1 MHGLSLQGLNKIQR
15 RILSGFASY
24 EAGIGVP
31 KATARVRTG
40 APMRAGAAS
49 SALCPGNFGSN
60 VLVNQ
65 NCLNVTDPDLQGRGQ
80 AQNETAIAQNP
91 FNHSQLISLF
101 NDYRR
106 GDSTCGASFS
116 RNGGS
121 SWTDATLPTG
131 FTRGTAFG
139 NVAREYWQG
148 GGDPSVAWDTRGNA
162 YYACQVFQRGPST
175 TNNPDQSS
183 AIYVFRSTGD
193 GGASTVFPGR
203 PAVETFTT
211 AASGLPFN
219 DKPYMTVDNSV
230 TSPFRDRIYVTWTL
244 FAPNGTSYL
253 YEVHSNNYGESFS
266 RPVLVSTTSSLCSPP
281 SGVPTPRGTCNENQF
296 SNPFTGPDGTLY
308 VAYDNFNT
316 SNTGKDNHF
325 QVLLVRS
332 TNGGQ
337 SFSAPVKVGNYY
349 DLPDCATYQGGQDA
363 GVLCVPEKGKAQNS
377 IFRATNYPSGGVN
390 PTNRRQVVVT
400 FGSYINRN
408 SDETN
413 GCVPQGFS
421 SATGGNL
428 YTGVKTPG
436 ACSNKIL
443 ISESDNGGKTFTGT
457 TTDPRKM
464 PVVTT
469 APGQVHTDQWWQWA
483 AFTSKGALAVS
494 YYDRQYGND
503 ETSGN
508 MDMSLFDLGH
518 PAQLHGPQ
526 GHLILH
532 AGAHPVPRHPG
543 QRRVLRR
550 LLRAHR
556 GVGGPPALDGHQEPG
571 RVHVPGH
578 RPARR
583 AAVDMR
589 CDPAERHRR
598 QRPGN
603 LHAHPDHAITPTP
616 ISGPGPDHGPGP
628 LHPVWRSSKRS
639 GQDPGSFPVGLS
651 LPAASSGTAD
661 GGLAGSQPAWPWKVT
676 TVA

>member
-1 MHGLSLQGLNKIQR
+1 MKSRLLLVLAAVLAIGLVVAPSAVQSPRAGAAVHGLSLQGLNKIQR

-31 KATARVRTG
+31 KATVKPQTR

-91 FNHSQLISLF
+91 FNHSQLISLY

-244 FAPNGTSYL
+244 FAPSGTSYL
-253 YEVHSNNYGESFS
+253 FEVHSNDYGESFS

-281 SGVPTPRGTCNENQF
+281 PGVPTPRGTCNENQF
-296 SNPFTGPDGTLY
+296 SDPFTGPDGTLY
-308 VAYDNFNT
+308 VAYSNFNT
-316 SNTGKDNHF
+316 SNIGKDNHF
-325 QVLLVRS
+325 QILLVRS
-332 TNGGQ
+332 TNGGR
-337 SFSAPVKVGNYY
+337 SFSAPVLVGKYY

-363 GVLCVPEKGKAQNS
+363 GVLCVPEKGTAKNS
-377 IFRATNYPSGGVN
+377 VFRATNYASGGVN
-390 PTNRRQVVVT
+390 PARPRQVVVT
-400 FGSYINRN
+400 YGSYINRN

-413 GCVPQGFS
+413 GCVPKGFS
-421 SATGGNL
+421 PATGGNL

-443 ISESDNGGKTFTGT
+443 ISESDNGGKAFTGT

-469 APGQVHTDQWWQWA
+469 APRQVHTDQWWQWA
-483 AFTSKGALAVS
+483 AFTPKGTLAVS
-494 YYDRQYGND
+494 YYDRQYGTD
-503 ETSGN
+503 ETSGK
-508 MDMSLFDLGH
+508 MDMSLSTSATLHNFTVRRATSSAMPLPTQFPDTQGNGTFFGDYSGLT
-518 PAQLHGPQ
+518 AQS
-526 GHLILH
+526 
-532 AGAHPVPRHPG
+532 GAHPLWMDTRNLDAFTCPG
-543 QRRVLRR
+543 T
-550 LLRAHR
+550 A
-556 GVGGPPALDGHQEPG
+556 
-571 RVHVPGH
+571 
-578 RPARR
+578 
-583 AAVDMR
+583 
-589 CDPAERHRR
+589 
-598 QRPGN
+598 RPGIPPST
-603 LHAHPDHAITPTP
+603 L
-616 ISGPGPDHGPGP
+616 
-628 LHPVWRSSKRS
+628 RCC
-639 GQDPGSFPVGLS
+639 
-651 LPAASSGTAD
+651 
-661 GGLAGSQPAWPWKVT
+661 
-676 TVA
+676 

>member
-1 MHGLSLQGLNKIQR
+1 VEENVVKSRLLLALAAVLAIGLVAVPSALRAPRAGAAVHGLSLQGLNKIQR
-15 RILSGFASY
+15 RILSGLASY
-24 EAGIGVP
+24 DAGIGVS
-31 KATARVRTG
+31 KTTARVRTG
-40 APMRAGAAS
+40 APMRAGASS

-106 GDSTCGASFS
+106 GDSTCGAAYS

-390 PTNRRQVVVT
+390 PANRRQVVVT

-483 AFTSKGALAVS
+483 SFTPKGALAVS

-508 MDMSLFDLGH
+508 MDMSLSTS
-518 PAQLHGPQ
+518 ATLHNFTVRRVTSSSMPVPTQFPDTQ
-526 GHLILH
+526 GNGEFFGDYSGLT
-532 AGAHPVPRHPG
+532 AVSGAHPLWMDTRN
-543 QRRVLRR
+543 
-550 LLRAHR
+550 
-556 GVGGPPALDGHQEPG
+556 LDAFTCP
-571 RVHVPGH
+571 
-578 RPARR
+578 
-583 AAVDMR
+583 
-589 CDPAERHRR
+589 
-598 QRPGN
+598 
-603 LHAHPDHAITPTP
+603 
-616 ISGPGPDHGPGP
+616 
-628 LHPVWRSSKRS
+628 
-639 GQDPGSFPVGLS
+639 
-651 LPAASSGTAD
+651 GTA
-661 GGLAGSQPAWPWKVT
+661 QPGVPPSICGATQPSGIVANDQEIYTRTLT
-676 TVA
+676 TP